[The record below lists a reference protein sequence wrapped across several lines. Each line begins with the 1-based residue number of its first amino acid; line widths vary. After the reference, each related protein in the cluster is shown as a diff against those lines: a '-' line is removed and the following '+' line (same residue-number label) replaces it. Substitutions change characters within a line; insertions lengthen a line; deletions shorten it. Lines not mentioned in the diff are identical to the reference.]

1 MWRLVTKER
10 GIAGRNK
17 CVATLIEIN
26 DESHWKSNLMNFQ
39 AIRSL
44 GQWATHFMYSHARCF
59 NHRRK
64 LGPDRQWSSPA
75 LQLVLPVEF
84 PHLAWQHDDNLISQQ
99 GKGKQN
105 KKHKLAKTDGAKK
118 PPPVVDRKIYL
129 SEVCINDLWKKTGK
143 SKTWGLSGMAG
154 GQMMLLWISDRK
166 YSKSDPTPGS
176 GLQGGFASNF
186 KSESATKSK
195 QPSCST
201 ALNRNKH

>member
-1 MWRLVTKER
+1 MIISSSAISSFC
-10 GIAGRNK
+10 GI
-17 CVATLIEIN
+17 
-26 DESHWKSNLMNFQ
+26 
-39 AIRSL
+39 
-44 GQWATHFMYSHARCF
+44 
-59 NHRRK
+59 
-64 LGPDRQWSSPA
+64 SSPG
-75 LQLVLPVEF
+75 
-84 PHLAWQHDDNLISQQ
+84 LAAWWQQV
-99 GKGKQN
+99 KGKQN

-143 SKTWGLSGMAG
+143 SKTWGLSGMAT
-154 GQMMLLWISDRK
+154 GQMMLLWLSDRK

-201 ALNRNKH
+201 ALNRNKHWKLCISCSVIEHLRYFLLFSF